1 MNTYWVY
8 ILCSQRNGT
17 LYTGLTN
24 DIVRRVYEHKIGFI
38 DGFTKKYAVGKLVYI
53 QKFYDINEAIYYEKC
68 LKKWRRG
75 WKLKLI
81 EESNPQWVDLY
92 DFVLL

>member
-1 MNTYWVY
+1 MARSGRDYRENE
-8 ILCSQRNGT
+8 RNRR
-17 LYTGLTN
+17 N
-24 DIVRRVYEHKIGFI
+24 DRQKRNFQSNE
-38 DGFTKKYAVGKLVYI
+38 
-53 QKFYDINEAIYYEKC
+53 KFYDINEAIYYEKC